1 MDTNFFNS
9 LLWRRLAR
17 ITDRMVAWAQ
27 ENDIQLRGH
36 CVFWEDTQTVQP
48 WVRAL
53 DNTGLKAALDT
64 RLNQVRSHV
73 SL

>member
-1 MDTNFFNS
+1 
-9 LLWRRLAR
+9 
-17 ITDRMVAWAQ
+17 MVAWAQ

-73 SL
+73 SLSVPVCVSLWVSLWISLGF